1 MQDKAVHLGSR
12 GPWSRDIMQVC
23 VLCPSSLLLPSL
35 GWYLGQE
42 RGGGV
47 LTVGILGSLSVD
59 RRPQL
64 VARERPRK
72 GKVWACRW
80 GSL

>member
-1 MQDKAVHLGSR
+1 MQLGSTGGR
-12 GPWSRDIMQVC
+12 GHMTPCRSVSSAP
-23 VLCPSSLLLPSL
+23 PSPSLLLPYL

-42 RGGGV
+42 RGDGV

-59 RRPQL
+59 RRPQP

-72 GKVWACRW
+72 GKV
-80 GSL
+80 